1 MAGTNL
7 LVRTW
12 DLDEYGNYRQDRV
25 WAKEASNLLP
35 GEPIH
40 PPFGPEARDVLR
52 DLYETF
58 RELLPEYT
66 PEVQEHNWRRVFYV
80 TFNVAVRVKMRQVY
94 STAVRGHWNDLQFK
108 QRIFRQ
114 LSLMFIAR
122 PHKTANDVPDR
133 DKALAGELYRLWT
146 REPTLEQVHERIRPL
161 FPPDVPITRE
171 NCEKFLGRSFDLPDN
186 PGVTK

>member
-1 MAGTNL
+1 KL
-7 LVRTW
+7 LVRNW
-12 DLDEYGNYRQDRV
+12 DLDEHGNYCEQMV

-40 PPFGPEARDVLR
+40 PPFGPEARKLLR

-80 TFNVAVRVKMRQVY
+80 SFNVAVRVKMRQVY
-94 STAVRGHWNDLQFK
+94 STIIRGHWNDLQFK
-108 QRIFRQ
+108 QRAFRQ

-122 PHKTANDVPDR
+122 SHKTVDDVPHQ
-133 DKALAGELYRLWT
+133 DKALAAELYRLWL
-146 REPTLEQVHERIRPL
+146 REPTL
-161 FPPDVPITRE
+161 
-171 NCEKFLGRSFDLPDN
+171 
-186 PGVTK
+186 